1 MPRSADG
8 LTRRQRKA
16 ERLAD
21 RDAAYAK
28 EERAAVASIMMTR
41 GLTLSINEKFCW
53 KNATAIVAH
62 GHGFSGQLVIRCFGE
77 HHRYRATKIIARY
90 LACEDIAPADDAPA
104 LPASVVDIRSGVRPA
119 RAVDDEPLG
128 IVSRA

>member
-16 ERLAD
+16 DRLAA
-21 RDAAYAK
+21 RDADYAK
-28 EERAAVASIMMTR
+28 QERSDVAAIMMTR

-53 KNATAIVAH
+53 KNASAIVAH
-62 GHGFSGQLVIRCFGE
+62 GNGFAGQLVIRCVGE

-90 LACEDIAPADDAPA
+90 LACEDISPDPPRIDWPAG
-104 LPASVVDIRSGVRPA
+104 VVDIRRVVPRPA
-119 RAVDDEPLG
+119 DDDEPIG
-128 IVSRA
+128 IVGRA